1 MECDNQRFLVS
12 VVVAASRQAAS
23 STSRW
28 VLTSV
33 SEDHRAKRGEMR
45 NQVMEEPCVHNDD
58 EREQYMDN
66 LRDSHKVIIRESVA
80 SNVVCLQ

>member
-1 MECDNQRFLVS
+1 
-12 VVVAASRQAAS
+12 
-23 STSRW
+23 
-28 VLTSV
+28 
-33 SEDHRAKRGEMR
+33 MR

-66 LRDSHKVIIRESVA
+66 LRDSHKVVIRESVA